1 MANNGY
7 KALTIDLWDTLVQEV
22 PRKNPTLAKIRVTEM
37 RSQLASFGFDYD
49 EETIDRAYRKSGE
62 YCDSVWAKNKD
73 IPTDDHLAYMLDEI
87 DPALV
92 GRLKG
97 NQYYEVKKNYAQAL
111 LRYPPV
117 LMEGVV
123 QTLEEL
129 SSRGYPLGLI
139 SNTGRT
145 PGIVLRTVLE
155 QLRIDSFFDH
165 MVFSDEVLV
174 RKPEKKIFLDALRGL
189 GASPAEAL
197 HIGNDPKDDYEGARL
212 AGMSSVLLDRGR
224 KRQKSQD
231 VIHSMTELVDL
242 L

>member
-37 RSQLASFGFDYD
+37 QSQLASFGFDYD

-87 DPALV
+87 DTALV

-97 NQYYEVKKNYAQAL
+97 NEYSEVKKNYAQAL

-117 LMEGVV
+117 LMEGVM

-129 SSRGYPLGLI
+129 SSRGYSLGLI

-145 PGIVLRTVLE
+145 PGIVLRIVLE
-155 QLRIDSFFDH
+155 QLRIASFFDH

-174 RKPEKKIFLDALRGL
+174 RKPEKRIFLDALRGL